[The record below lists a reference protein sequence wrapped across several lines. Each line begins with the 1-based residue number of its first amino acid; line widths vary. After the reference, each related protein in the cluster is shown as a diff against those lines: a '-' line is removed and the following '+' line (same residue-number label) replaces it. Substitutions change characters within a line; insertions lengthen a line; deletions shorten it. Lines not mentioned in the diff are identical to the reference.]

1 MGQYPDVLMK
11 LNTFMLHYL
20 NTSACQ
26 VETFVALLPIYASQI
41 ERKSFDIV
49 DMELSK
55 TECWT
60 IKIKRIISNLPSDMH
75 T

>member
-20 NTSACQ
+20 NTSACR

-49 DMELSK
+49 NMELSK
-55 TECWT
+55 TEYWT

>member
-49 DMELSK
+49 NMELSK

-60 IKIKRIISNLPSDMH
+60 KK
-75 T
+75 

>member
-20 NTSACQ
+20 NTSVCQ

-49 DMELSK
+49 NMELSK